1 MERVRGRVL
10 QCRKV
15 LIDEIE
21 FWFEFATSP
30 GGKPEWHGGFSL
42 PQGSRIR
49 DGEYYMLELADGR
62 SGEVFINELQPSG
75 HEGSTALFTG
85 SGPLQ

>member
-10 QCRKV
+10 QGRKV

-30 GGKPEWHGGFSL
+30 EGKPEWHGGFPL
-42 PQGSRIR
+42 PQGSHIR

-62 SGEVFINELQPSG
+62 SGEMFINELQPSG